1 MQSAIEHVKQSTG
14 SNDPNTIRQAL
25 NNLQSAAH
33 AMAQH
38 IASRGGAG
46 GPTPGGTDGQGG
58 QGGQGG
64 QAGGGQNVEDAE
76 FEVKS

>member
-1 MQSAIEHVKQSTG
+1 MDA
-14 SNDPNTIRQAL
+14 IRQAL

-46 GPTPGGTDGQGG
+46 GPTAGGTDGQAGG
-58 QGGQGG
+58 QP
-64 QAGGGQNVEDAE
+64 GGGQNVEDAE